1 MNAVLA
7 AEVEILP
14 LSHGDIDEMLAV
26 EQRVY
31 AFPWTRG
38 NFVDSIAAG
47 YSVWG
52 CRVAGEL
59 IGYFV
64 VMSAVDEAHLLNLSV
79 SEKRQGG
86 GLGAHLLRHAMRAA
100 RRAGASVLLLEVRPS
115 NTKALALYQNFGFQ
129 QIGVRRGYYAAE
141 AGREDALVLQHILEE
156 VSA

>member
-1 MNAVLA
+1 
-7 AEVEILP
+7 
-14 LSHGDIDEMLAV
+14 MLAV
-26 EQRVY
+26 EQRIY
-31 AFPWTRG
+31 PFPWTRG

-52 CRVAGEL
+52 CRLAAEL

-64 VMSAVDEAHLLNLSV
+64 VMLAVDEAHLLNLSV
-79 SEKRQGG
+79 SEKWQGAG
-86 GLGAHLLRHAMRAA
+86 FGAHLLRHAIASA
-100 RRAGASVLLLEVRPS
+100 RRAGATVLLLEVRPS
-115 NTKALALYQNFGFQ
+115 NARALALYQHFGFQ